1 MRRQVLNASTLSS
14 GLHNVPDSGGCPSHM
29 LFRASL
35 KLINFRNQE
44 FSCAAPRNRP
54 SHLFCGVSRHSE
66 GSYAGGATRQA
77 NPGQQTAGSTGDE
90 QSTLRFNADT
100 TLVLIPV
107 TVTDPLNR
115 FVLGLQKQDFHL
127 IEDGAE
133 QTIAHFSG
141 EDAPLSLGL
150 VFDTSGSMPRS
161 YFFREGQH
169 LWVE

>member
-1 MRRQVLNASTLSS
+1 MRLRVTGPPIFFAAFLVILS
-14 GLHNVPDSGGCPSHM
+14 
-29 LFRASL
+29 
-35 KLINFRNQE
+35 
-44 FSCAAPRNRP
+44 
-54 SHLFCGVSRHSE
+54 

-100 TLVLIPV
+100 TLVLIPA

-127 IEDGAE
+127 IEDRAE

-150 VFDTSGSMPRS
+150 VFDTSGSMPPRLLAWWR
-161 YFFREGQH
+161 YQPLVWGADGRVTWETAFRRVM
-169 LWVE
+169 LLSVRASDK